1 MDKYV
6 RVEKPKE
13 DHSNIQENEV
23 RVMSKGR
30 IRNYVKYAI
39 TLLEEKKHKS
49 VQLKGM
55 GRAIIKTISTSEV
68 IKRRVADL
76 HQTTELTS
84 IDITDKYEPLEEGL
98 PVKETKRQVSVITIT
113 LSSLSLDETNPGY
126 QTPLPA
132 DMVEPL
138 KPGEEPMRGMRN
150 LEGGNKPKG
159 RARAQR
165 RRAGK
170 KDAEDVKEG
179 ETTKKPA
186 RKRNNRRRKASVKG
200 EDTKAEDGAPVKV
213 NVVEASDAKPASE
226 VVASA

>member
-39 TLLEEKKHKS
+39 TLLEEKKHEA

-68 IKRRVADL
+68 IKRRVPGL

-84 IDITDKYEPLEEGL
+84 LDIVDKYEPLEEGL
-98 PVKETKRQVSVITIT
+98 PVKETKRVVSVITIT
-113 LSSLSLDETNPGY
+113 LSSKPLDANHPGY
-126 QTPLPA
+126 QDPLPA
-132 DMVEPL
+132 DMVTPL
-138 KPGEEPMRGMRN
+138 EPGEEPMKGMRN
-150 LEGGNKPKG
+150 LEGGNRPRKNPKAKRNRKKG
-159 RARAQR
+159 EADGKEGE
-165 RRAGK
+165 AGK
-170 KDAEDVKEG
+170 KN
-179 ETTKKPA
+179 KK
-186 RKRNNRRRKASVKG
+186 KNNNNRRRQVKKG
-200 EDTKAEDGAPVKV
+200 EAKATAEDGTTVKV
-213 NVVEASDAKPASE
+213 EVVEGGAPAEPAVSTE
-226 VVASA
+226 A